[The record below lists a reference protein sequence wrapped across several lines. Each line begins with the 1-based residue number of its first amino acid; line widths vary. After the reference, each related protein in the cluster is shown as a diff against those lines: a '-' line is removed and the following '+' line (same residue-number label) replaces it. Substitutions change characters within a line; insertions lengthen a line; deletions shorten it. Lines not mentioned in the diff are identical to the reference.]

1 MQWATVNRSGAE
13 KAYVVV
19 TEKGTQELIPG
30 TVCEYTITATA
41 AEQGVEVGIVDAIV
55 RDTSG
60 IGAPV
65 AGVVDSTIGTSD
77 VGRLQVHGPCTV
89 RVSTTIATGKL
100 AVASSQAIA
109 PTGVA
114 IVDVNSTDAGAAY
127 GRAGI
132 GICLADTSATEAVIQ
147 LDII

>member
-41 AEQGVEVGIVDAIV
+41 AEQGVEVGIVDVVVNA
-55 RDTSG
+55 TTG
-60 IGAPV
+60 IAAPI

-89 RVSTTIATGKL
+89 RVSTTIATGRL

-114 IVDVNSTDAGAAY
+114 IADVLTTTTTAAY
-127 GRAGI
+127 ARAAI
-132 GICLADTSATEAVIQ
+132 GVVLADTNATQHVVQ
-147 LDII
+147 LDVI